1 MQYHHGNLK
10 QQLIACA
17 YESIASNGI
26 DGISLRNIAKI
37 AKVSPTAPYRHFSSK
52 EHLLADVAALGFDN
66 LYGALPKKTETT
78 GDPQED
84 LVIGCLIYIY
94 FGFENRNIF
103 ELMFHYPMNKGL
115 FPSLRVSANKA
126 FDLLSER
133 IQRINGATAASSALN
148 SMSML
153 AYTHGLLNII
163 QNDEFVDES
172 SETEYAKAS
181 PQVKENLNKL
191 LLRFVK
197 NLDFSEMP

>member
-1 MQYHHGNLK
+1 
-10 QQLIACA
+10 
-17 YESIASNGI
+17 
-26 DGISLRNIAKI
+26 
-37 AKVSPTAPYRHFSSK
+37 
-52 EHLLADVAALGFDN
+52 
-66 LYGALPKKTETT
+66 
-78 GDPQED
+78 
-84 LVIGCLIYIY
+84 
-94 FGFENRNIF
+94 
-103 ELMFHYPMNKGL
+103 MNKGL

>member
-66 LYGALPKKTETT
+66 LCGALPKKNETT
-78 GDPQED
+78 GDPEED

-94 FGFENRNIF
+94 FGFENRNMF
-103 ELMFHYPMNKGL
+103 ELMFHYPLNKDL
-115 FPSLRVSANKA
+115 FPSLRVSAIKA
-126 FDLLSER
+126 FDLLSDR
-133 IQRINGATAASSALN
+133 IQRINGATATNSPLN

-172 SETEYAKAS
+172 SGTEYAKAS

>member
-37 AKVSPTAPYRHFSSK
+37 AKVSPTAPYRHISSK

-66 LYGALPKKTETT
+66 LYDALNKKNETT
-78 GDPQED
+78 GDPEED
-84 LVIGCLIYIY
+84 LVKGCLIYIY
-94 FGFENRNIF
+94 FGFENRNIL

-115 FPSLRVSANKA
+115 FPSLLVSANKA
-126 FDLLSER
+126 FGLLTER
-133 IQRINGATAASSALN
+133 IQRINGATAASSPLN

-163 QNDEFVDES
+163 QNDELVDES
-172 SETEYAKAS
+172 ADSDYAKAS
-181 PQVKENLNKL
+181 PQVKENLNML

-197 NLDFSEMP
+197 NLDFS